1 MTTQP
6 PIAPLYV
13 FDETWLAA
21 QQEAILEPE
30 RPIIDPHHH
39 LWDHTGRYLFDEL
52 LADVQTGHNIRA
64 TVFIQCRSMY
74 RADGPEEMRCIGEV
88 EFVNGAAARSASGLY
103 GPSRLCAGIVGHAD
117 LTLAAR
123 VAPVLDA
130 LLAAGNGRLRG
141 IRNSAV
147 WHEDASI
154 RTTPQ
159 TPPRGLLLD
168 TKFRD
173 GVRELGQRDL
183 SFDSWMYFTQV
194 HELADLADAFPH
206 TRFVLDHCGGV
217 LGIGVHTGRREADF
231 PYWKAAIADLAKR
244 QNVCVKLGGLAMRS
258 AGFGLHDIPTP
269 LSSSQMAALWKPY
282 VETCIEAFGANRCMF
297 ESNFPVD
304 KSGTGYAALWNA
316 FKLIAADYSANEK
329 HALFFETANS
339 VYRLDIEA
347 VS

>member
-1 MTTQP
+1 MTSP
-6 PIAPLYV
+6 PAIAPLYV

-21 QQEAILEPE
+21 QQEAILEPD

-52 LADVQTGHNIRA
+52 LADVRTGHNIRA

-74 RADGPEEMRCIGEV
+74 RADGPEEMRCVGEV

-117 LTLAAR
+117 LMLGTGAAR
-123 VAPVLDA
+123 VLDA

-159 TPPRGLLLD
+159 TPPKGLLLD
-168 TKFRD
+168 AGFRD
-173 GVRELGQRDL
+173 GIRELAARNL

-217 LGIGVHTGRREADF
+217 LGVGVHAGRREADF
-231 PYWKAAIADLAKR
+231 PHWKAAIVDLAR
-244 QNVCVKLGGLAMRS
+244 RPNVSVKLGGLAMRS
-258 AGFGLHDIPTP
+258 AGFGLHDIPAP
-269 LSSSQMAALWKPY
+269 LSSPQMAALWKPY
-282 VETCIEAFGANRCMF
+282 IETCIEAFGANRCMF

-316 FKLIAADYSANEK
+316 FKLIAAGCSADEK

-339 VYRLDIEA
+339 VYRLGIE
-347 VS
+347 V